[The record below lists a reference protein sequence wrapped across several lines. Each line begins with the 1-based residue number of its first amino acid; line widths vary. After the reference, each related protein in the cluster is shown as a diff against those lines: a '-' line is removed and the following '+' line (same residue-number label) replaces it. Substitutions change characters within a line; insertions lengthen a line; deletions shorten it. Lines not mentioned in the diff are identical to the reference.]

1 MNYYNKYGIIT
12 EMITENSPRLFFRR
26 AASLLITFYISYLF
40 FHFII
45 LNAFTINN
53 MLVILVSI
61 WAGHI
66 FLNISTLY
74 ILKNMTFGDLFV
86 KIEYRGFRRNINQ
99 IYQIVMRSIFT
110 TTLFYIVVF
119 CNYLAGW
126 SLFVVI
132 ASLILAIVLN
142 CYNIKIN
149 HNKLLVIDW
158 VTGSLALK
166 KRRDANNGY
175 K

>member
-1 MNYYNKYGIIT
+1 MINYYKKYGFIT
-12 EMITENSPRLFFRR
+12 EMISENNPRLFFRR
-26 AASLLITFYISYLF
+26 VTSLVITFYMSYLF
-40 FHFII
+40 FHFVV

-53 MLVILVSI
+53 TLVIVVSI

-66 FLNISTLY
+66 FLNISTLG

-86 KIEYRGFRRNINQ
+86 KIEYQGFRRNINQ
-99 IYQIVMRSIFT
+99 IYQIAMRSIIT

-119 CNYLAGW
+119 CNHLAGW
-126 SLFVVI
+126 SLFVMI

-142 CYNIKIN
+142 YYNIKIN
-149 HNKLLVIDW
+149 HINLSVIDW

-166 KRRDANNGY
+166 K

>member
-1 MNYYNKYGIIT
+1 MMNYNNKYGFIT
-12 EMITENSPRLFFRR
+12 EMISENNPRLFFRR
-26 AASLLITFYISYLF
+26 VTSLLITFYISYLF
-40 FHFII
+40 FHFVV
-45 LNAFTINN
+45 LNAFTITN
-53 MLVILVSI
+53 MPVILVSI

-66 FLNISTLY
+66 FLNISTLG

-86 KIEYRGFRRNINQ
+86 KIEYRGLRRNINQ
-99 IYQIVMRSIFT
+99 IYQIAMRSIFT

-126 SLFVVI
+126 SLFVMI

-142 CYNIKIN
+142 YYNFKIN
-149 HNKLLVIDW
+149 HNKLSVIDW

-166 KRRDANNGY
+166 K
-175 K
+175 

>member
-1 MNYYNKYGIIT
+1 MINYYKKYGFIT
-12 EMITENSPRLFFRR
+12 EMISENNPRLFFRR
-26 AASLLITFYISYLF
+26 VTSLVITFYMSYLF
-40 FHFII
+40 FHFVV

-53 MLVILVSI
+53 TLVIVVSI

-66 FLNISTLY
+66 FLNISTLG

-86 KIEYRGFRRNINQ
+86 KIEYQGFRRNINQ
-99 IYQIVMRSIFT
+99 IYQIAMRSIIT

-126 SLFVVI
+126 SLFVMI

-142 CYNIKIN
+142 YYNIKIN
-149 HNKLLVIDW
+149 HINLSVIDW

-166 KRRDANNGY
+166 K